1 MKVVRYVIYIRVST
15 EEQKKSGLGLEAQ
28 QKYCFDYAERNGPYE
43 YIMFKDEA
51 VSSGLRIEDREGL
64 NQAIDS
70 LRQGDIF
77 LISQRDRIGR
87 SVVENAILERE
98 IEKKGAKLI
107 TVNQDD
113 SNMDA
118 GIATLMKTMMDAF
131 SQYERY
137 IISKRTKAAL
147 AAKKARGERIGR
159 VPYGF
164 MLDENKRVI
173 VNNSEYIILKQMY
186 HYRKREHLPF
196 RSIANRLNA
205 AGYRNRDGGLFTHGS
220 TNRLFS
226 NYERVTCVV
235 APV

>member
-1 MKVVRYVIYIRVST
+1 MNVLRYIIYIRVST

-28 QKYCFDYAERNGPYE
+28 EKYCMDYIAKNGERP
-43 YIMFKDEA
+43 IIFFKDEA

-64 NQAIDS
+64 NQAIDA
-70 LRQGDIF
+70 LQPGDIF

-98 IEKKGAKLI
+98 INKKGAKLI

-159 VPYGF
+159 VPYGYS
-164 MLDENKRVI
+164 LDENKRVVVNPIESSI
-173 VNNSEYIILKQMY
+173 VKQIY
-186 HYRKREHLPF
+186 HYRNKEHLPF

-205 AGYRNRDGGLFTHGS
+205 AGYRNRNGGEFTHGA
-220 TNRLFS
+220 TNRLLA
-226 NYERVTCVV
+226 NYQGLSCVV
-235 APV
+235 AHV